1 MEFEKVR
8 LPNHV
13 VAVII
18 EEWRMENAITDRR
31 PTVTAAQSQ
40 HRIGHQEGQYDHELK
55 MQVQILW
62 RIP

>member
-40 HRIGHQEGQYDHELK
+40 HRIGHQERQYYH
-55 MQVQILW
+55 
-62 RIP
+62 